1 MGHTNVTVHLA
12 SKDKNL
18 RGPEAISNRV
28 QQAHSILNGCDPRP
42 SRITEHVYGGVLT
55 EIEVEYYLEGSSI
68 DDIYSEIKDL
78 LKCNEQSLQELSL
91 TVSDIE

>member
-1 MGHTNVTVHLA
+1 
-12 SKDKNL
+12 L

-28 QQAHSILNGCDPRP
+28 QQAHGILNGCDPRP
-42 SRITEHVYGGVLT
+42 SKITEHVYGGVLT

-68 DDIYSEIKDL
+68 DDIYSKIKDL
-78 LKCNEQSLQELSL
+78 LMCNEQSLQKLSL